1 MKLSEYDIMMLA
13 EWMGVA
19 ISIDKVRNYIIEA
32 LASDGMFFYN
42 LEDLKDLVKRLEAE
56 ALRVVS

>member
-1 MKLSEYDIMMLA
+1 MKLSDYDIMMLA

-19 ISIDKVRNYIIEA
+19 ISIDKVRNYIITA
-32 LASDGMFFYN
+32 LVSDGMSFYN
-42 LEDLKDLVKRLEAE
+42 LEDLKHLVKRLEAE